1 MKNNKKK
8 NIVFVL
14 LLLIVGL
21 SIGYSLLSTNLQI
34 NGSSK
39 IKGSSWDIHFEN
51 VVVNTDSVALT
62 TGDVAATISSNTT
75 EVSYTKT

>member
-8 NIVFVL
+8 NIVLVL

-21 SIGYSLLSTNLQI
+21 SVGYSVLSTNLKI

-51 VVVNTDSVALT
+51 VVVNTDSVELSIYESPDSGKQFT
-62 TGDVAATISSNTT
+62 LVP
-75 EVSYTKT
+75 